1 MNIVQL
7 CEAPERKL
15 QTMCSPDWRAISS
28 MSKPKGPAV
37 LSVGKGRVFPSVS
50 VKPPPFCVRLDPTL
64 VSPSVSVKPPP
75 LPRGVSS
82 LWAWLVATVTTSD
95 QVRPACWLVTVRVV
109 RYSQCHSFGSPN
121 SDLEVTQP
129 FPLLALP
136 PHPSFLILL
145 PAVTCF
151 PRSTLNPCMSGEQI
165 GPTIGVRP
173 NERSLKSKAGLC
185 TAGCAET
192 TRKQQFRNNNKAKQ
206 GCGSRGFAGVY
217 AGLFSWLDLTC
228 RTPEFIVM
236 R

>member
-165 GPTIGVRP
+165 VNAYTSEQLVHGHDTRGPGCHGLVAEGTCMHSVPDFKHDAWFACIILMAKRCMRTRRISWTVWAWI
-173 NERSLKSKAGLC
+173 RSCS
-185 TAGCAET
+185 
-192 TRKQQFRNNNKAKQ
+192 
-206 GCGSRGFAGVY
+206 
-217 AGLFSWLDLTC
+217 
-228 RTPEFIVM
+228 
-236 R
+236 